1 MSKLSESGA
10 VRQAKEKAGEAAKS
24 PLMRAYNRYKLQRGA
39 RLAAAMSYSAFLS
52 LFPLLA
58 VAVAIVS
65 AVLGDSGVQ
74 HLRDEFQKNL
84 PGLSD
89 KFNLDS
95 IVSQAATVGVIS
107 GVLLIWSGLS
117 WVNTARSSL
126 RTIWNVPDE
135 PGKFVTR
142 KAADL
147 ASLVGLGLTAAVSL
161 GATAGS
167 ASAAATVLRWLGL
180 DNAWPARDG
189 LRLFGVLVGLAA
201 STALFAYLLAG
212 IPRLVVPRRALL
224 AASLVGAIV
233 LEITKG
239 LIASYLSNVAGKSL
253 YGAFGV
259 PVAVLIWLNITF
271 QMLLA
276 LSAWTATRTEDALA
290 QADAVGPA
298 AVGTSAMDEQGVG

>member
-1 MSKLSESGA
+1 MPKLTESA
-10 VRQAKEKAGEAAKS
+10 PVRQARQAAGEVVKS
-24 PLMRAYNRYKLQRGA
+24 PLLRAYTRYKVQRGS
-39 RLAAAMSYSAFLS
+39 RLAAAMSYTAFLS

-58 VAVAIVS
+58 VAVAITS

-74 HLRDEFQKNL
+74 HLKSEFQQNL

-89 KFNLDS
+89 KFSLDS

-117 WVNTARSSL
+117 WVNTARGSL
-126 RTIWNVPDE
+126 RAVWNVPDN
-135 PGKFVTR
+135 PGKAATR

-161 GATAGS
+161 AATAAS
-167 ASAAATVLRWLGL
+167 ASAAATVLRWLGI
-180 DNAWPARDG
+180 DNAWPARDL
-189 LRLFGVLVGLAA
+189 LRLLGVLVGLAA
-201 STALFAYLLAG
+201 STALYAYLLAG
-212 IPRLVVPRRALL
+212 IPRLVIPRRVLL
-224 AASLVGAIV
+224 YASIAGAVV

-271 QMLLA
+271 QMLLF
-276 LSAWTATRTEDALA
+276 LSAWTATRTEDLLA
-290 QADAVGPA
+290 HA
-298 AVGTSAMDEQGVG
+298 ASIETAPEGTSALDE